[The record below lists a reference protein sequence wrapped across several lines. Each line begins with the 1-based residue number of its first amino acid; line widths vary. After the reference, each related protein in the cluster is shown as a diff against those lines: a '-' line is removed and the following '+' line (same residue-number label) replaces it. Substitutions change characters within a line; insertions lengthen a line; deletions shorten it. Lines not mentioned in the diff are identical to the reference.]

1 MTINGIVKMKGPSR
15 EGTRRLKMRYVGK
28 IEGYMIDLEE

>member
-1 MTINGIVKMKGPSR
+1 MTINGIVEMKGPSR
-15 EGTRRLKMRYVGK
+15 GGTRRLEMSYVGK